1 MNGWS
6 NIETYMVFTD
16 HIEGL
21 GLHDMG
27 WDGLSV
33 GEVAEV
39 LKAYVLA
46 WLDMT
51 TEEGHAKVYA
61 QHFVTSADY
70 EQIAQLMLSEHS
82 YQVA

>member
-1 MNGWS
+1 MNGWT
-6 NIETYMVFTD
+6 NIETFMVYTD

-21 GLHDMG
+21 GLSDMG
-27 WDGLSV
+27 WADLSI
-33 GEVAEV
+33 GDMADV

-51 TEEGHAKVYA
+51 TEDGHAKLYA
-61 QHFVTSADY
+61 QHFVNNADF
-70 EQIAQLMLSEHS
+70 EQIAQLLLSEQS